1 MSVASAIEN
10 LSARIQDAY
19 SALSA
24 KGATMPETKN
34 SYNLSSTINT
44 VTELKAEDKGIL
56 SANRAD
62 DYQFNIWGL
71 STY

>member
-24 KGATMPETKN
+24 KGATMP
-34 SYNLSSTINT
+34 
-44 VTELKAEDKGIL
+44 
-56 SANRAD
+56 
-62 DYQFNIWGL
+62 
-71 STY
+71 